1 LQHDLWRH
9 AVKIKGIMTQP
20 AWTCGPGTNLASVV
34 ETMWTHDCGIVPVV
48 NERGEAIG
56 VVTDRDICI
65 ALGTRNA
72 TAAMLT
78 AGDVM
83 TQPVAGCVADDDCF
97 VALMTMQERGV
108 HRLPVLGVDDVVVGI
123 VSLDDIVRHAA
134 FAPASD
140 PLRIGVMEVLA
151 AVGAHKETPR
161 FASAA
166 G

>member
-1 LQHDLWRH
+1 
-9 AVKIKGIMTQP
+9 VKVETIMTRP

-48 NERGEAIG
+48 NERGEAVGI
-56 VVTDRDICI
+56 VTDRDICI

-78 AGDVM
+78 AADVM
-83 TQPVAGCVADDDCF
+83 SQPVAGCAPEDDCF

-108 HRLPVLGVDDVVVGI
+108 HRLHVLGIGDAVLGI
-123 VSLDDIVRHAA
+123 VSLDDVVKHAA
-134 FAPASD
+134 LVPASD

-151 AVGAHKETPR
+151 AVGSHKDKPHL
-161 FASAA
+161 AA
-166 G
+166 VAG

>member
-1 LQHDLWRH
+1 MK
-9 AVKIKGIMTQP
+9 VETIMTQP

-48 NERGEAIG
+48 NERGEAVGI
-56 VVTDRDICI
+56 VTDRDICI

-83 TQPVAGCVADDDCF
+83 SQPVAGCVPEDDCF

-108 HRLPVLGVDDVVVGI
+108 HRLPVLGVGDVVLGI
-123 VSLDDIVRHAA
+123 VSLDDIVKHAA
-134 FAPASD
+134 RAPATD
-140 PLRIGVMEVLA
+140 PLRIGVMDVLA
-151 AVGAHKETPR
+151 AVGGHKEKPQLAR
-161 FASAA
+161 VA

>member
-1 LQHDLWRH
+1 MND
-9 AVKIKGIMTQP
+9 KKIMTEP
-20 AWTCGPGTNLASVV
+20 ARTCGPETNLASVV

-48 NERGEAIG
+48 NERGASVG

-78 AGDVM
+78 ARDVM
-83 TQPVAGCVADDDCF
+83 TEPVAGCVPEDDCF

-108 HRLPVLGVDDVVVGI
+108 HRLPVLGVGDVVLGI
-123 VSLDDIVRHAA
+123 VSLDDIVKHAA
-134 FAPASD
+134 LAPASD
-140 PLRIGVMEVLA
+140 PLRIGVLEVLA
-151 AVGAHKETPR
+151 AVGGHEEKPR
-161 FASAA
+161 LARVA